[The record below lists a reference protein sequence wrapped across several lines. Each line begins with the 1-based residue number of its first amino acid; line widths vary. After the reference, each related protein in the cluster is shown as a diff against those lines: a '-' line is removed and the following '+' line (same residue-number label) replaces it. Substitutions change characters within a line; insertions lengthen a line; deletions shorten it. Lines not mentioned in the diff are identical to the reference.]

1 MELESLVRNKND
13 ITINVDATRVFKNQE
28 IMSPFGG
35 TAFAKKSRGSILDP
49 LKRAEI
55 LQLYM
60 KNSFEVRAS
69 LFTCQTSCCLKASRF
84 GVVLTSFS
92 FSCLIV
98 FARLNSD
105 LGHSSLLEDR

>member
-55 LQLYM
+55 MQLYM
-60 KNSFEVRAS
+60 KNSFEVRVSSFA
-69 LFTCQTSCCLKASRF
+69 CQTSCYLKANRSSR
-84 GVVLTSFS
+84 
-92 FSCLIV
+92 
-98 FARLNSD
+98 SD
-105 LGHSSLLEDR
+105 QLSLS